1 MSYEFNADE
10 VFGMAEQIERNG
22 KEFYRAAA
30 ESVDD
35 PENRDLLSHLA
46 DMEVQHE
53 EIFKSLRKELS
64 TSETEETTFDAAGE
78 AGQYLKAFAD
88 SHVFYKKEIDVT
100 TLEKI
105 FRAAIQAEKDSIV
118 FYLGLKDAISLS
130 HGKEQLNKIIKEE
143 MGHLKILNTELA
155 RLKD

>member
-30 ESVDD
+30 ESVED
-35 PENRDLLSHLA
+35 PQNKDLLTHLA

-53 EIFKSLRKELS
+53 EVFKSLRKELS
-64 TSETEETTFDAAGE
+64 AKDTEETTFDATGE

-88 SHVFYKKEIDVT
+88 SHVFFKKEMDVT

-105 FRAAIQAEKDSIV
+105 FLAAIQAEKDSIV
-118 FYLGLKDAISLS
+118 FYLGLKDAISFS
-130 HGKEQLNKIIKEE
+130 HGKEQLDKIIKEE
-143 MGHLKILNTELA
+143 MGHLKILNTELVK
-155 RLKD
+155 LKD